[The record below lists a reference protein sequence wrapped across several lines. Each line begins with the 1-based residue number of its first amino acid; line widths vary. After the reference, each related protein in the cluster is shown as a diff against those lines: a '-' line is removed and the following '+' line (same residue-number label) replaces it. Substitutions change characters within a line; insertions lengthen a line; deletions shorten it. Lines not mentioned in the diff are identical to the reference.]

1 MVMYVISWFFLLSF
15 FIQVCY
21 TIHKKEAIR
30 SYYTINFVHYLMM
43 LLALGILLS
52 IVEEMALMIFPLVF
66 FHYPIRKHIK
76 SLFLISILVAAFS
89 RFIRPYMEA
98 SYAIF
103 LIMLLFY
110 ILLIF
115 VYRLKPING
124 LIVLCLGYWTNA
136 VIMTVI
142 LSILMLILGQSL
154 MQIISQISYQTF
166 FMLAT
171 SIIMFVGAH
180 IIHKKKWQISLDS
193 KKTSKMGKQFNY
205 LIGAYS
211 LIGMILIIQTL
222 TAFLSTG
229 YDFYRTSLVTFGTF
243 GIFLLMFVLIRNIK
257 IMQYQMKIE
266 EEKSY
271 LENLTSYTEEIKQI
285 NRDFY
290 SQAQTLRQMA
300 VCQNIN
306 TIISYLDHL
315 LQERNFLQASIEI
328 NEPMLAA
335 FLGKERHVCQSYGVN
350 LMVINNGY
358 YFTPNSI
365 SGYQLN
371 RLFKQIFDD
380 IILVLKQH
388 TSADKWIRFI
398 VESVID
404 EQTTFIIETTYLQR
418 LRENTIKQIE
428 MHAGDIELIYD
439 PYTNETKI
447 TIHF

>member
-1 MVMYVISWFFLLSF
+1 
-15 FIQVCY
+15 
-21 TIHKKEAIR
+21 
-30 SYYTINFVHYLMM
+30 MM

-52 IVEEMALMIFPLVF
+52 IVEEIAVLIFPLVF
-66 FHYPIRKHIK
+66 FHYPIRKHLT
-76 SLFLISILVAAFS
+76 SLFIISILVAAFS
-89 RFIRPYMEA
+89 RFIRPYIEA
-98 SYAIF
+98 SYSIF

-115 VYRLKPING
+115 IYRLKPING
-124 LIVLCLGYWTNA
+124 LIVLCLGYLTNTA
-136 VIMTVI
+136 IMGAI
-142 LSILMLILGQSL
+142 LSALTFTLDQSL
-154 MQIISQISYQTF
+154 PQIASQILYQTF
-166 FMLAT
+166 VMLAT
-171 SIIMFVGAH
+171 SVIMFMGAY
-180 IIHKKKWQISLDS
+180 IIHKRKWQVNLES
-193 KKTSKMGKQFNY
+193 KKTSKMGRQFNY

-211 LIGMILIIQTL
+211 LIGMVLICQTI
-222 TAFLSTG
+222 TVSSSTG
-229 YDFYRTSLVTFGTF
+229 YDFYWTSLIIFSAF
-243 GIFLLMFVLIRNIK
+243 SIFLLVFVLIRNIK
-257 IMQYQMKIE
+257 AMQYQMKIE

-271 LENLTSYTEEIKQI
+271 LEELISYTEEIKQI

-300 VCQNIN
+300 VCQNMN

-335 FLGKERHVCQSYGVN
+335 FLGKERHVCQSYGVS
-350 LMVINNGY
+350 LTVINNGY

-388 TSADKWIRFI
+388 TTTDKWIRFT
-398 VESVID
+398 VDSVID
-404 EQTTFIIETTYLQR
+404 EETTFIIETIYLRQ
-418 LRENTIKQIE
+418 LSENIIEQIE
-428 MHAGDIELIYD
+428 LHAGDIELIYD

>member
-1 MVMYVISWFFLLSF
+1 M
-15 FIQVCY
+15 
-21 TIHKKEAIR
+21 
-30 SYYTINFVHYLMM
+30 
-43 LLALGILLS
+43 
-52 IVEEMALMIFPLVF
+52 EEIAVLIFPLVF
-66 FHYPIRKHIK
+66 FHYPIRKHLT
-76 SLFLISILVAAFS
+76 SLFIISILVAAFS
-89 RFIRPYMEA
+89 RFIRPYIEA
-98 SYAIF
+98 SYSIF

-115 VYRLKPING
+115 IYRLKPING
-124 LIVLCLGYWTNA
+124 LIVLCLGYLTNTA
-136 VIMTVI
+136 IMGAI
-142 LSILMLILGQSL
+142 LSALTFTLDQSL
-154 MQIISQISYQTF
+154 PQIASQILYQTF
-166 FMLAT
+166 VMLAT
-171 SIIMFVGAH
+171 SVIMFMGAY
-180 IIHKKKWQISLDS
+180 IIHKRKWQVNLES
-193 KKTSKMGKQFNY
+193 KKTSKMGRQFNY

-211 LIGMILIIQTL
+211 LIGMVLICQTI
-222 TAFLSTG
+222 TVSSSTG
-229 YDFYRTSLVTFGTF
+229 YDFYWTSLIIFSAF
-243 GIFLLMFVLIRNIK
+243 SIFLLVFVLIRNIK
-257 IMQYQMKIE
+257 AMQYQMKIE

-271 LENLTSYTEEIKQI
+271 LEELISYTEEIKQI

-300 VCQNIN
+300 VCQNMN

-335 FLGKERHVCQSYGVN
+335 FLGKERHVCQSYGVS
-350 LMVINNGY
+350 LTVINNGY

-388 TSADKWIRFI
+388 TTTDKWIRFT
-398 VESVID
+398 VDSVID
-404 EQTTFIIETTYLQR
+404 EETTFIIETIYLRQ
-418 LRENTIKQIE
+418 LSENIIEQIE
-428 MHAGDIELIYD
+428 LHAGDIELIYD

>member
-1 MVMYVISWFFLLSF
+1 MVMYVISWVFLLSF
-15 FIQVCY
+15 FIRVCY

-52 IVEEMALMIFPLVF
+52 IVEEIALMIFPLVF
-66 FHYPIRKHIK
+66 FHYPIRKHLT

-89 RFIRPYMEA
+89 RFIRPYMETPY
-98 SYAIF
+98 SIF
-103 LIMLLFY
+103 LIMLFFY

-115 VYRLKPING
+115 IYRLKPING
-124 LIVLCLGYWTNA
+124 LIVLCLGYLTNTA
-136 VIMTVI
+136 IMTII
-142 LSILMLILGQSL
+142 LLILMFILNQTFP
-154 MQIISQISYQTF
+154 QIISQILYQTF
-166 FMLAT
+166 VMLAT
-171 SIIMFVGAH
+171 SVIMFIGAY
-180 IIHKKKWQISLDS
+180 IIYKRKWQVSLES
-193 KKTSKMGKQFNY
+193 EKPSKMGRQFNY
-205 LIGAYS
+205 LISAYA
-211 LIGMILIIQTL
+211 LIGMFLITQTT
-222 TAFLSTG
+222 TAFLSTE
-229 YDFYRTSLVTFGTF
+229 YDFYWTSLVFFGAF
-243 GIFLLMFVLIRNIK
+243 SIFLLMFVLIRNIK
-257 IMQYQMKIE
+257 AMQYQMKIE

-300 VCQNIN
+300 VCQNMN

-350 LMVINNGY
+350 LMVINKGY

-388 TSADKWIRFI
+388 TATDKWIRFT
-398 VESVID
+398 VDSVID
-404 EQTTFIIETTYLQR
+404 EKTTFIIETIYLRQ
-418 LRENTIKQIE
+418 LREEIIQQIE
-428 MHAGDIELIYD
+428 MHAGDIELLYD
-439 PYTNETKI
+439 ADANKTKI